1 MKFIKILV
9 FKVLFVQ
16 MPRSKRQP
24 VLQLT
29 QIAPPK
35 AMFQQMQTP
44 LRLQSITL
52 GLNAQQHR
60 HASGHTFEI
69 MVPVNGVAQQSAH
82 HQFIQTEL
90 ACSPRQTAGWKK
102 CLVGGQSPTRI
113 KRYTAKLEYDDRDSI
128 FVGRVLGLRSILSFE
143 GNSVELLK
151 TAFEDAINDYLK
163 ECQDNG
169 QNPEKPASG
178 KLLLRLAPELHGQAM
193 VAAKAADKSLNQW
206 VAEVLHQAVRS

>member
-1 MKFIKILV
+1 MNSMTYK
-9 FKVLFVQ
+9 
-16 MPRSKRQP
+16 
-24 VLQLT
+24 
-29 QIAPPK
+29 
-35 AMFQQMQTP
+35 
-44 LRLQSITL
+44 
-52 GLNAQQHR
+52 G
-60 HASGHTFEI
+60 
-69 MVPVNGVAQQSAH
+69 
-82 HQFIQTEL
+82 
-90 ACSPRQTAGWKK
+90 
-102 CLVGGQSPTRI
+102 
-113 KRYTAKLEYDDRDSI
+113 YTAKLEYDDRDSI

-169 QNPEKPASG
+169 QNPEKTASG